1 MLKVESEN
9 MKDLSFE
16 DALRELETT
25 VTKIEA
31 GELSLEESLKLYER
45 GQKLAAFCGQQL
57 EQAQLK
63 VEQLSAEG
71 EIVVID
77 E

>member
-1 MLKVESEN
+1 MSKVESEN